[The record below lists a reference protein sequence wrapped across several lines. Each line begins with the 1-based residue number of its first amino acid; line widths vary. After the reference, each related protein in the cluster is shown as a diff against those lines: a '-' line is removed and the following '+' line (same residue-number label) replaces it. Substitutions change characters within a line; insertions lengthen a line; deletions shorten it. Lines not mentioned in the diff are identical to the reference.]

1 VGNSLRKQLWTSRKT
16 EKDRNERMHESQ
28 GVKIIF
34 IYGLIKEAA
43 QNTYI
48 KILQSLVYSKL

>member
-1 VGNSLRKQLWTSRKT
+1 
-16 EKDRNERMHESQ
+16 MHESQ